1 MFLCLIGKIG
11 EVNGREVGG
20 SGNTHSSRTMYYHV
34 THIADIASKHL
45 PSESWLKGQ
54 LNANVN
60 INNSC
65 NAFWNGSTI
74 NFYRSGGGCNNS
86 GENTAIIA
94 HEWGHGMDHFDVEGG
109 ISKPSGEGI
118 ADLYAAFYDG
128 TSCIGRGFLP
138 NRLCR
143 VKGDMCKSSSGCTG
157 VRDIDYMQHV
167 SERPHTMTWARSN
180 CGNSVHCKGNV
191 YSEAVWS
198 LYKRELPKMGY
209 DDLAAFELTT
219 YLLYK
224 AAGNVR
230 GWYNENARAPW
241 GGCGGF
247 TGYRAFLAADDND
260 GNLNNGTP
268 RKYC

>member
-1 MFLCLIGKIG
+1 MDF
-11 EVNGREVGG
+11 EDVAGRI
-20 SGNTHSSRTMYYHV
+20 SS
-34 THIADIASKHL
+34 
-45 PSESWLKGQ
+45 
-54 LNANVN
+54 
-60 INNSC
+60 
-65 NAFWNGSTI
+65 
-74 NFYRSGGGCNNS
+74 
-86 GENTAIIA
+86 
-94 HEWGHGMDHFDVEGG
+94 
-109 ISKPSGEGI
+109 PSGEGI
-118 ADLYAAFYDG
+118 ADLYAAFYTG
-128 TSCIGRGFLP
+128 SSCIGRGFLP

-143 VKGDMCKSSSGCTG
+143 IGSSNRDFCKASSGCTG

-167 SERPHTMTWARSN
+167 SERPHTLSWARSN
-180 CGNSVHCKGNV
+180 CGKSVHCKGNV

-268 RKYC
+268 RKYF

>member
-1 MFLCLIGKIG
+1 
-11 EVNGREVGG
+11 
-20 SGNTHSSRTMYYHV
+20 
-34 THIADIASKHL
+34 
-45 PSESWLKGQ
+45 
-54 LNANVN
+54 
-60 INNSC
+60 
-65 NAFWNGSTI
+65 
-74 NFYRSGGGCNNS
+74 
-86 GENTAIIA
+86 
-94 HEWGHGMDHFDVEGG
+94 MDKNDVEGS
-109 ISKPSGEGI
+109 ISGPSGEGI

-128 TSCIGRGFLP
+128 TSCIGRGFFKND
-138 NRLCR
+138 NRF
-143 VKGDMCKSSSGCTG
+143 CKIGKDECKASSGCTG

-198 LYKRELPKMGY
+198 FYKRELPKMGY

-230 GWYNENARAPW
+230 DWYKEKAPAPW
-241 GGCGGF
+241 GGCDGF
-247 TGYRAFLAADDND
+247 SGYRAFLAADDND